1 MIQLQMLLHGQQN
14 IDSRLDSLQKEQQK
28 NRQELEDGLMGI
40 MRELKHDIAGKSMEH
55 SEDLDK
61 LKQRQERLYN
71 EFNVLFLRLD
81 EMEHLVSNLLHET
94 KDDAAA
100 ERVQQQKP
108 AEIQEIAKSESLQSV
123 LSISSGSCVE
133 GPSSQEKRYRKP
145 SQAFLY
151 SQKVEEAQAA
161 AAAKGQASE
170 VIHL

>member
-1 MIQLQMLLHGQQN
+1 MLLHGQQN

-40 MRELKHDIAGKSMEH
+40 MRELKHHIAGKSMEH
-55 SEDLDK
+55 SDDLDK

-94 KDDAAA
+94 KDGAAV
-100 ERVQQQKP
+100 ERVQEQKP
-108 AEIQEIAKSESLQSV
+108 AEIQEITKSESLQSV

-145 SQAFLY
+145 SLAFLY
-151 SQKVEEAQAA
+151 SQNVEEAQAA